1 MFKNKIITIISSTLI
16 ILGLLI
22 LGFSGYFFHVA
33 ETRGKKSFIGTGE
46 LSKNNVLY
54 QKQQDWSKL
63 KSSTLKIKTHDGLR
77 LTGQYVPADKKTK
90 KTVVVIHG
98 FGGNHKTT
106 APFGEMFHE
115 MGYNVLMADNRSS
128 GESEG
133 KYIGYGFL
141 EAKDYLNW
149 IQKIIKMNGK
159 DSQIVVMGAS
169 MGGAT
174 TMMLS
179 GMNPPEQVKAFIEDS
194 GYTSVFDEL
203 HYQAADMYKLPGWLS
218 NIFIPVMSTYSRV
231 LAGYSYS
238 EANAVKLLHN
248 NSRPMLFIQGDNDK
262 IVPSKDINIVYNAS
276 KGPKTKYI
284 AKGAGHVES
293 YQTAPQKYESTVENF
308 LDNYFR

>member
-1 MFKNKIITIISSTLI
+1 MFKNKFFIATISSFLFLGLI
-16 ILGLLI
+16 ILGL
-22 LGFSGYFFHVA
+22 SGYFFHVA
-33 ETRGKKSFIGTGE
+33 EIRGQKSFIRSTE
-46 LSKNNVLY
+46 LSKKDTLY
-54 QKQQDWSKL
+54 QKQQDWLQLKSEEWNIKSDDGLKL
-63 KSSTLKIKTHDGLR
+63 KGE
-77 LTGQYVPADKKTK
+77 YVPAYKKTK

-106 APFGEMFHE
+106 APYGEMFHE
-115 MGYNVLMADNRSS
+115 MGYNVLMPDNRSS
-128 GESEG
+128 GQSEG

-149 IQKIIKMNGK
+149 IQKIIKMNGN

-179 GMNPPEQVKAFIEDS
+179 GMNPPRQVKAFIEDS
-194 GYTSVFDEL
+194 GYTSVSDEL
-203 HYQAADMYKLPGWLS
+203 HYQAGDMYKLPGCLS
-218 NIFIPVMSTYSRV
+218 NVFISVMSIYSKI

-248 NSRPMLFIQGDNDK
+248 NTRPMLFIQGDNDK
-262 IVPSKDINIVYNAS
+262 IVPSKDVNIVYGAS

-284 AKGAGHVES
+284 AKGAGHVGA
-293 YQTAPQKYESTVENF
+293 YQTAPKKYENTIEKF
-308 LDNYFR
+308 LSSYFE